1 MINLISI
8 IGSTILGVVKSNN
21 NRAICIEHDNNV
33 TKIELAKIAVGGV
46 ALVGTIALKFYDSQ
60 KAGVSSETR

>member
-1 MINLISI
+1 MMNFISI

-60 KAGVSSETR
+60 KVGVSNETR